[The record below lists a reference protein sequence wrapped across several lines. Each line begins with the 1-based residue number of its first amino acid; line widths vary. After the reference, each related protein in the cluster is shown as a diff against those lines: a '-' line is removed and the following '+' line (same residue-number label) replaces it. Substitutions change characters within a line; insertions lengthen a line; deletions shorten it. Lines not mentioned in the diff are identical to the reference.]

1 MRGSASTARRAARVT
16 AGIAAIVAV
25 GAVIAVAA
33 TVGSAARQ
41 QEFSSQDGHLTAVSG
56 ASASAATSAGTSAG
70 GRPASGRP
78 AAPGSGNGNS
88 AQGNSAKGKQR
99 TAARAHRRFCPP
111 TTGLPNPSSSGEFG
125 CTYVVGY
132 SDVRKLNG
140 AALIGPGL
148 MNLTVGARISK
159 RHARETIYSDGLLLY
174 RGKHELPP
182 ATATFLTFGFMPTTA
197 TLQLT
202 QLGFIKVVDFLN
214 FSDYSAS
221 YSTATA
227 RLSLRIYQVRVN
239 GTPLD
244 VGPDCRT
251 VRPIRL
257 VLRAN
262 AQYSI
267 NTGGVLAG
275 PAVIPPFTGCGVGE
289 NLDPLFNGTISGPG
303 NYIKMTQGNLC
314 TPEPQPFGCPA
325 RRPKPQH

>member
-1 MRGSASTARRAARVT
+1 
-16 AGIAAIVAV
+16 
-25 GAVIAVAA
+25 
-33 TVGSAARQ
+33 
-41 QEFSSQDGHLTAVSG
+41 
-56 ASASAATSAGTSAG
+56 
-70 GRPASGRP
+70 
-78 AAPGSGNGNS
+78 
-88 AQGNSAKGKQR
+88 
-99 TAARAHRRFCPP
+99 
-111 TTGLPNPSSSGEFG
+111 LPKPSSSGEFG